1 MEDLG
6 SRIKQVSRE
15 LKHYV
20 ETRLELTLLNFG
32 DKVSYLIGQ
41 SIQQLVGYAILL
53 LGLIFGLTSLAIY
66 LGEILDERWAGYAIV
81 AAPFIILGLI
91 FVMVKP
97 KSIARKIQDQ
107 ILAEFLDTLPRSNN
121 EMKQISAKEKE
132 QKESE

>member
-41 SIQQLVGYAILL
+41 SIQQLFGYAILL
-53 LGLIFGLTSLAIY
+53 LGLIFGLTALAIY
-66 LGEILDERWAGYAIV
+66 LGELLDERWAGYAIV

-107 ILAEFLDTLPRSNN
+107 ILAEFLDTLPKSNN